1 MSEQYFLTKKE
12 PKALFFFKIKLIKQQ
27 PKNHYLKVMLA
38 AI

>member
-12 PKALFFFKIKLIKQQ
+12 PKALFFKIKLIKQQ